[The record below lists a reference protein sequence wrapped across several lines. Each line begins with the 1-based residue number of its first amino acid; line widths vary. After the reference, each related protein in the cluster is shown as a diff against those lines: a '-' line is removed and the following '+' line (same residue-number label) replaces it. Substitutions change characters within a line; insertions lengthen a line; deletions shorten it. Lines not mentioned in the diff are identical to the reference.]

1 MRAEIAAPSRRRLLR
16 SALALPAAALLA
28 GCVITPYGPY
38 HRPSAVH
45 PGARYKGAWCRGV
58 AGPPAVIELPLAP
71 GVLLTAVA
79 QREYLER
86 NRPELPLRIKLTL
99 PPAPA
104 RFVDSALQVT
114 AGGKTIGGAPQVDVF
129 RYVPLPADGWIDPA
143 RVRPSGTLAAGADHV
158 GPNGKAT
165 LDLTTGIGFTPD
177 HIVLDGLVIE
187 QAGRRIAMP
196 AVEMTRPAS
205 ARNISGYISAAM
217 QARLQARVDDCRRDT
232 PQRSCQNILE
242 YASHSFELDLPDA
255 QFSGRW
261 YRFDGRADRPING
274 DIEIMLKR
282 PERWRLLTR
291 ALTVT
296 DVASGTPRSPEI
308 RRLVLALLDRVPLD
322 APLFAGP
329 VDGSAEAQMSIEV
342 LLPGGTGD
350 FELRLPA
357 LLLGE
362 RRIDVPVI
370 RFDRRLFDGGV
381 EPLNC

>member
-1 MRAEIAAPSRRRLLR
+1 MRAENAAPTRRRLLQA
-16 SALALPAAALLA
+16 ALALPATTLLA
-28 GCVITPYGPY
+28 GCVVTPYGPY
-38 HRPSAVH
+38 YRPSTAH
-45 PGARYKGAWCRGV
+45 PGARHKGAWCRGV

-104 RFVDSALQVT
+104 RFVDGALRVT
-114 AGGKTIGGAPQVDVF
+114 VGGETIGSAPQVSVF
-129 RYVPLPADGWIDPA
+129 RYAPLPADGWIDPA
-143 RVRPSGTLAAGADHV
+143 RVRPSGALAAGADHV

-177 HIVLDGLVIE
+177 RIVLDGLVIE

-196 AVEMTRPAS
+196 PVEMTRPAS
-205 ARNISGYISAAM
+205 AGNISGYTSAAM
-217 QARLQARVDDCRRDT
+217 QARLQARVADCRRDT
-232 PQRSCQNILE
+232 PQRNCQNILD
-242 YASHSFELDLPDA
+242 YASHSFELDEPDA

-274 DIEIMLKR
+274 DIELKLKR
-282 PERWRLLTR
+282 PERWRLLTS

-296 DVASGTPRSPEI
+296 DVASGTRRPPEI

-329 VDGSAEAQMSIEV
+329 VDGSAEAQMSVEV

-370 RFDRRLFDGGV
+370 RFERRVFDGGI
-381 EPLNC
+381 EPFNC